1 MEIRAYDE
9 VYLTQAQRILGD
21 MMDFAVNSCDMDPD
35 EYFRLFL
42 VSSIST
48 QFENGNPAY
57 VSGKTGCEIVKEV
70 IRESGCKEPEVE
82 DVMYLD
88 KSPEYWCGYAL
99 AYYQWYTARTF
110 TSIHKAVSMRKIR
123 EMYPALHEADIMK
136 FVDIMDERLDRYY
149 VDTNLKRLR
158 IQRGMSQR
166 ELAVSSGVSLRQ
178 IQLFEQKQRD
188 INKTQAGNLFALSR
202 ILCCKMEEL
211 LEK

>member
-42 VSSIST
+42 VSPIST

-57 VSGKTGCEIVKEV
+57 VSGKTGCEIVKE
-70 IRESGCKEPEVE
+70 
-82 DVMYLD
+82 
-88 KSPEYWCGYAL
+88 
-99 AYYQWYTARTF
+99 
-110 TSIHKAVSMRKIR
+110 
-123 EMYPALHEADIMK
+123 
-136 FVDIMDERLDRYY
+136 
-149 VDTNLKRLR
+149 RLR

-166 ELAVSSGVSLRQ
+166 ELSVSSGVPLRQ
-178 IQLFEQKQRD
+178 IQLFEQRQRD